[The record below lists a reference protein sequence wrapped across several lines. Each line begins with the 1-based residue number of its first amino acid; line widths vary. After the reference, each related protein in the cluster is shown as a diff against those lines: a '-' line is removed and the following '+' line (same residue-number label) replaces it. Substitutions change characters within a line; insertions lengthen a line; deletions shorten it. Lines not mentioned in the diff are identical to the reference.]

1 MAERKFY
8 IKGYK
13 LDPEKIRQTFSRK
26 PDLPEET
33 CDIYWYQP
41 IVDYIPGDAY
51 RYVGSGIEPDGHH
64 NLVLVLDD
72 GNDEVAL
79 KKTDVDLPES
89 LPKQVLQVL
98 TPGVWESVDHPRFG

>member
-1 MAERKFY
+1 MANQRFY

-13 LDPEKIRQTFSRK
+13 LDSEKIRQTFSRK

-41 IVDYIPGDAY
+41 IVEYIPDTAY
-51 RYVGSGIEPDGHH
+51 RYVGCGLEPDGHY

-72 GNDEVAL
+72 GDDEAAL

-98 TPGVWESVDHPRFG
+98 TPGVWESADEPRYK